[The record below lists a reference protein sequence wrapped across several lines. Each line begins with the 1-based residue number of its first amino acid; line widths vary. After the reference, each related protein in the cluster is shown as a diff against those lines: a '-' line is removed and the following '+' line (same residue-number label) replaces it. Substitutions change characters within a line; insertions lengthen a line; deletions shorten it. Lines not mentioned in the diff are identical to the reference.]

1 MDIYKRI
8 PYTYLTSPQRI
19 RNLKSKGDMAATRCC
34 ARMTV
39 QFFFTKLSP
48 DLLRLVQTHLG
59 GGHLFDGFLVK
70 LKSIRTHV
78 RGVQTEE
85 AS

>member
-1 MDIYKRI
+1 
-8 PYTYLTSPQRI
+8 
-19 RNLKSKGDMAATRCC
+19 
-34 ARMTV
+34 
-39 QFFFTKLSP
+39 
-48 DLLRLVQTHLG
+48 
-59 GGHLFDGFLVK
+59 LFDGFLVK